1 MRNMS
6 FKKQLLLILGIP
18 FIFWF
23 LLLTVLTFYGINHFF
38 SINNLLSPSSTE
50 VSTVSP
56 TTVHLTNGNIKEGI
70 VVNLEKT
77 TNNFWYFYIPLILFF
92 ITTGIMGMSK
102 IINHLLTPLKNL
114 ESKVTAINIE
124 DISSDWQTNLS
135 KKPAEIITLENS
147 FRELLLRLKAS
158 FDKQG
163 RFVNN
168 AAHELRTPLSIIKTS
183 LQLIKMEE
191 EPSLED
197 YRETYEMIENNSYKM
212 ENIINS
218 LLYLATNNTSIKKE
232 AIQLKPLLLEI
243 EKDILLL
250 YPHLKITLLFDSNLK
265 IQVNKI
271 MFKRI
276 IFNLLENSG
285 KYGAQNVVIK
295 VTLDKSNHL
304 IHIIFEDD
312 GVGIPEEKLKYVKE
326 PFYRVDDSRSKQTE
340 GYGLGLSLVEEMM
353 LSHEGKFSIEN
364 GVQQGIVIRLTF
376 PYITAQTT
384 IY

>member
-1 MRNMS
+1 
-6 FKKQLLLILGIP
+6 
-18 FIFWF
+18 
-23 LLLTVLTFYGINHFF
+23 
-38 SINNLLSPSSTE
+38 
-50 VSTVSP
+50 
-56 TTVHLTNGNIKEGI
+56 
-70 VVNLEKT
+70 
-77 TNNFWYFYIPLILFF
+77 
-92 ITTGIMGMSK
+92 
-102 IINHLLTPLKNL
+102 
-114 ESKVTAINIE
+114 
-124 DISSDWQTNLS
+124 
-135 KKPAEIITLENS
+135 
-147 FRELLLRLKAS
+147 
-158 FDKQG
+158 
-163 RFVNN
+163 
-168 AAHELRTPLSIIKTS
+168 
-183 LQLIKMEE
+183 
-191 EPSLED
+191 
-197 YRETYEMIENNSYKM
+197 
-212 ENIINS
+212 
-218 LLYLATNNTSIKKE
+218 
-232 AIQLKPLLLEI
+232 
-243 EKDILLL
+243 
-250 YPHLKITLLFDSNLK
+250 
-265 IQVNKI
+265 